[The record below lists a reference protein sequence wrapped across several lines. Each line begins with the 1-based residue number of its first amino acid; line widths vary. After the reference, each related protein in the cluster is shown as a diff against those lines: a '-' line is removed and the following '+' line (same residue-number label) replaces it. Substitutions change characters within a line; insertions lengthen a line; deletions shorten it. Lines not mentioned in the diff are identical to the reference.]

1 MTQARD
7 LADGKFDTNTLVVDA
22 ANNHVGVGTA
32 SPSLPLHING
42 ASAGDGLV
50 YSRSGTEYFRID
62 DTGTDMN
69 IKTTG
74 GGHQIIFTTNSSEVG
89 RWRNGGGLTFNG
101 DTAAANALDDYEFGN
116 WTPSINFG
124 SNTGSGTGVTYNE
137 QSGNFVKIGNLVHV
151 QCRISL
157 SAKGS
162 STGSTNITGLP
173 FTSNGGGTPI
183 VPMSC
188 WYTAFTNVTRGQ
200 VIIGRIDNN
209 SSGIELR
216 FLDGNSESVLNQTHL
231 GTTANVAISGTYYTT
246 Q

>member
-101 DTAAANALDDYEFGN
+101 DTAAANALDDYEEGVFDPFSG
-116 WTPSINFG
+116 IG
-124 SNTGSGTGVTYNE
+124 SAFTNE
-137 QSGNFVKIGNLVHV
+137 AYVARYVKIGRIVHV
-151 QCRISL
+151 DLQVQWTATDNSGNAL
-157 SAKGS
+157 QLKA
-162 STGSTNITGLP
+162 P
-173 FTSNGGGTPI
+173 FTSSSSPSSSASTGAVFYSGSALFSGYPI
-183 VPMSC
+183 VSHIGNNSNDISLFKGSGGSFSSVSRSDVNGT
-188 WYTAFTNVTRGQ
+188 YDIRLAFTYEV
-200 VIIGRIDNN
+200 
-209 SSGIELR
+209 
-216 FLDGNSESVLNQTHL
+216 
-231 GTTANVAISGTYYTT
+231 
-246 Q
+246 

>member
-74 GGHQIIFTTNSSEVG
+74 GGHQVIFTTNGSEVG

-101 DTAAANALDDYEFGN
+101 DTAAANAIDDYEEGT
-116 WTPSINFG
+116 WTVTDASGAGLSLNQ
-124 SNTGSGTGVTYNE
+124 NTTQRYVKVGRHVFVHFYVTYPATSDTSGARLGGLPYSSENYSYFDGRVLSHAANNCVLQVSGTEMQIHY
-137 QSGNFVKIGNLVHV
+137 
-151 QCRISL
+151 
-157 SAKGS
+157 
-162 STGSTNITGLP
+162 
-173 FTSNGGGTPI
+173 
-183 VPMSC
+183 
-188 WYTAFTNVTRGQ
+188 
-200 VIIGRIDNN
+200 NN
-209 SSGIELR
+209 STRTNANLS
-216 FLDGNSESVLNQTHL
+216 NAYVL
-231 GTTANVAISGTYYTT
+231 ISGSYIATS
-246 Q
+246 

>member
-1 MTQARD
+1 MAYLGVKPAGITSATEAEIAGD
-7 LADGKFDTNTLVVDA
+7 LTVDTNTLHVDA

-101 DTAAANALDDYEFGN
+101 DTAAANALDDYEVGSLSGTPTVGTNMTGTLSFSAALYVKVGDLVHIEAQIQGGSVTSSGAESSLVLTLPFATSVN
-116 WTPSINFG
+116 SSAQVFNVWWTNARSNG
-124 SNTGSGTGVTYNE
+124 WAVSNTSGDATGL
-137 QSGNFVKIGNLVHV
+137 FVA
-151 QCRISL
+151 ISPEL
-157 SAKGS
+157 NT
-162 STGSTNITGLP
+162 STGST
-173 FTSNGGGTPI
+173 S
-183 VPMSC
+183 V
-188 WYTAFTNVTRGQ
+188 NV
-200 VIIGRIDNN
+200 
-209 SSGIELR
+209 
-216 FLDGNSESVLNQTHL
+216 
-231 GTTANVAISGTYYTT
+231 SGTYRAA
-246 Q
+246 